1 MKIIIKDKNN
11 QVINVSHLSVK
22 HFKELVELNKGK
34 IINFERIVRWSAKK
48 QLNKEKHCT
57 EIIF

>member
-22 HFKELVELNKGK
+22 QFKELVELNKGK
-34 IINFERIVRWSAKK
+34 IINFERIVR
-48 QLNKEKHCT
+48 
-57 EIIF
+57 

>member
-1 MKIIIKDKNN
+1 MISMKINGIK
-11 QVINVSHLSVK
+11 INVSHLSVK

-34 IINFERIVRWSAKK
+34 IINFERIVRWSANK
-48 QLNKEKHCT
+48 QLNKEKHCM

>member
-11 QVINVSHLSVK
+11 QGIKINVSHLSVK

-34 IINFERIVRWSAKK
+34 IINFERIVR
-48 QLNKEKHCT
+48 
-57 EIIF
+57 